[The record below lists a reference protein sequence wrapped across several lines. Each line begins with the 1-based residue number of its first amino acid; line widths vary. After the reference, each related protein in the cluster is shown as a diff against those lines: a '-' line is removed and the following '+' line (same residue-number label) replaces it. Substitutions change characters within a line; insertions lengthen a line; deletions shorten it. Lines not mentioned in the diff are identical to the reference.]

1 MISAKK
7 FLNTFLAILALTAI
21 NISAGAEQRA
31 YAQDGDPAPIVRIH
45 LQMAHY
51 EALQAESAAN
61 RARVSYDRWA
71 RDGAVREAY
80 QHAFA
85 ARQYA
90 ERALQVAYGAPQ
102 DIRELAKLAR
112 YEARRAS
119 DLAKKAAADAA
130 ALRAD
135 EDSRRG

>member
-1 MISAKK
+1 MISKK
-7 FLNTFLAILALTAI
+7 LFSTLLATLALSAIISIGAVQTAF
-21 NISAGAEQRA
+21 
-31 YAQDGDPAPIVRIH
+31 AQEDDPAPIVRIH

-51 EALQAESAAN
+51 EAMQAESAAG
-61 RARVSYDRWA
+61 RARSSYDRYA

-90 ERALQVAYGAPQ
+90 EKALQVSYGAPQ
-102 DIRELAKLAR
+102 DIRELAKMAR

-119 DLAKKAAADAA
+119 DFAKRAAADAA
-130 ALRAD
+130 AMRAD